1 MISLLGVAI
10 HPSCLHYSDSLSNGI
25 RFYFDEIGLKKKIRP
40 VNRLDSGT
48 SGLVVFAKC
57 EYVQEAFI
65 RQMQENK
72 FQKEYLCLVQGILEK
87 KSGTIDLPIAR
98 KSGSI
103 IERCIDINRSKIN
116 YSLSSNKRI
125 WKL

>member
-10 HPSCLHYSDSLSNGI
+10 HPSCLHYSNSLSNGI

-48 SGLVVFAKC
+48 SGLVVFAKY
-57 EYVQEAFI
+57 EYIQEAFI

-72 FQKEYLCLVQGILEK
+72 FQKEYLCLVQGILEE

-125 WKL
+125 